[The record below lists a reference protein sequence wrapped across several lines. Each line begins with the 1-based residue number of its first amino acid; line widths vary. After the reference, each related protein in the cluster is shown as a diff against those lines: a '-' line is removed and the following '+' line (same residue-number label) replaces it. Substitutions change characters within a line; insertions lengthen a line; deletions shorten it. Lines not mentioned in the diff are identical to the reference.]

1 MRIKK
6 SDFLPKIDVIKSFTE
21 AVTPNKGK
29 PWESI
34 VDFATHRDFGGN
46 NLYPRQLTLLKLI
59 YLETEHMTAYD
70 LDVINQWSESF
81 ADKLYT
87 VGVQEDIWDRVKY
100 LKDNGYGHFRHIESV
115 MGRRA
120 GKGHIGGILQSERM
134 AALVGMD
141 NPQRFFGIDDGHDIY
156 SYVIAT
162 STTQA
167 QKFLFADV
175 LAQVRRNK
183 WLRPYVITSA
193 DHLIEIRTPADIRQ
207 TATLMANGT
216 PPRKPIATIKA
227 NPVSSNSSSSRGGA
241 VISAGFDEFAFT
253 PGGDSQRSGEN
264 MYNAIEPSLDQF
276 GKESM
281 IYIPSSPWNKI
292 GKFYQLYENG
302 SILLDDYLSRTGRL
316 ATNKNRA
323 ELEEEILEE
332 AQGALADPE
341 MLIVQLESWGLYLD
355 WQDAPRLLSKPNPNY
370 HKRTKERAVK
380 TRLVGRNDELFYV
393 SGEHALEIG
402 DSILV
407 DKDVVTLADV
417 SDVEP
422 DLVPEGSPVLKG
434 EELDVVIPG
443 PKFESAIQV
452 EPDISGD
459 TKERAMARMEA
470 ANPDMFRVERRAQFL
485 STQNAFLDR
494 NKVESVFDSFWGDR
508 QLSMRDYGVPK
519 HTFHMHA
526 DPAKSGA
533 DFAVMIAHTEQAP
546 EPDVDGQFYDH
557 LIVDWYKV
565 YQPRDFDNGEINYL
579 LVLEDIKEKMSTYP
593 TLRSLTMDQ
602 FNSVMPLQTLKK
614 YAESRDRRINISE
627 QTFTNTWNQTM
638 FSALKTA
645 INLGWVHSPVDN
657 FFKNGGC
664 LLEQEMLF
672 LEEHNGRVTKGQ
684 NEDVRK
690 DDLVDCLGV
699 LTVQLLGS
707 QISSI
712 SGKLDEM
719 SMGVAGN
726 TREKLTFNPN
736 SEYGARV
743 GALDALNNLY
753 D

>member
-6 SDFLPKIDVIKSFTE
+6 SDFLPEIDVIKSFTE
-21 AVTPNKGK
+21 AVRPNKGK

-100 LKDNGYGHFRHIESV
+100 LKDNGYGHFRHIEAV

-134 AALVGMD
+134 SALVGMD
-141 NPQRFFGIDDGHDIY
+141 NPQRYFGIDDGHDIY

-167 QKFLFADV
+167 QKFLFADM

-216 PPRKPIATIKA
+216 PPRKPISTIKA

-302 SILLDDYLSRTGRL
+302 SILLDEYLAREGRL
-316 ATNKNRA
+316 ATRKA
-323 ELEEEILEE
+323 KSELEEQILEE

-407 DKDVVTLADV
+407 DKDVVTLVDV
-417 SDVEP
+417 SDVDPE
-422 DLVPEGSPVLKG
+422 LVPDEEPTIKG
-434 EELDVVIPG
+434 EDLSVIIPG
-443 PKFESAIQV
+443 PRFENAIQV
-452 EPDISGD
+452 EPDIKGD
-459 TKERAMARMEA
+459 TKERAMARMES

-485 STQNAFLDR
+485 STQNPFLDQA
-494 NKVESVFDSFWGDR
+494 KVEKIFSPFWNGR
-508 QLSMRDYGVPK
+508 ELSMRDYGVPK
-519 HTFHMHA
+519 YTYHMHA

-533 DFAVMIAHTEQAP
+533 DFAVMIAHTEQAR
-546 EPDVDGQFYDH
+546 EPDVDGLFYDH

-565 YQPRDFDNGEINYL
+565 YQPKDFDNGEINYL
-579 LVLEDIKEKMSTYP
+579 LVLEDLKEKMVTYP

-614 YAESRDRRINISE
+614 FAKARDRRINISE
-627 QTFTNTWNQTM
+627 QTFTNKWNQTM

-645 INLGWVHSPVDN
+645 VNLGWVHAPVDSY
-657 FFKNGGC
+657 FKNGAC
-664 LLEQEMLF
+664 LLEQELLF
-672 LEEHNGRVTKGQ
+672 LEENDGKVTKGK

-699 LTVQLLGS
+699 LTVQLLGD
-707 QISSI
+707 QIHSVN
-712 SGKLDEM
+712 KQLDETSL
-719 SMGVAGN
+719 SMASN
-726 TREKLTFNPN
+726 TQNKTLFNSE
-736 SEYGARV
+736 SEYGARI
-743 GALDALNNLY
+743 GARDTLNDLY
-753 D
+753 G